1 MNGNTPKPMAG
12 LVLCGGGSSRMG
24 KDKALLGVR
33 GRPLVLHVAALLEE
47 AADPVLLAPGRPG
60 RLGRLGYREVEDETP
75 GAGPLGGLVAGLAA
89 SPHPL
94 LAVVAVDLP
103 FASPALFRLLAD
115 LHRGEDAVV
124 PRNDSGPQPL
134 HAAYAAAALPR
145 LRAALAD
152 RRLALQ
158 EVLAELEVRWV
169 GEDEWRLAD
178 PAGRFAVNLNR
189 PEDLDM
195 IENGRSAGGEPLPRR

>member
-1 MNGNTPKPMAG
+1 MTRDTPKPMAG
-12 LVLCGGGSSRMG
+12 LVLCGGGSTRMG
-24 KDKALLGVR
+24 TEKALIPLH
-33 GRPLVLHVAALLEE
+33 GRPLVLHVAALLGQV
-47 AADPVLLAPGRPG
+47 ADPVLLAPGR
-60 RLGRLGYREVEDETP
+60 LGRLGPLGHREVQDEAP
-75 GAGPLGGLVAGLAA
+75 GSGPLSGLVAGLAA

-115 LHRGEDAVV
+115 LHGGEDAVV

-134 HAAYAAAALPR
+134 HAVYATAALPR

-152 RRLALQ
+152 GRLALQ
-158 EVLAELEVRWV
+158 EVLADLEVRWV
-169 GEDEWRLAD
+169 GEDEWRAAD

-189 PEDLDM
+189 PEDVDM
-195 IENGRSAGGEPLPRR
+195 IEDARDGLGSSM